1 MNVINIQNLCNYL
14 EELGIVDQK
23 SITPFLSLYSK
34 KVNNYFNCNDS
45 EQNNGKLESNIIIF
59 EKVLCSYLKKI
70 FNIEKNYKTFSHKII
85 EKFRKNILIK
95 QYNGFFL
102 LFYILSK
109 KIKYSVINSYFNI
122 KNYIFNNYESS
133 TSTIQNQ
140 YNIKKF
146 KNAYYESNDSNEL
159 NSNNYIKEHNNTS
172 KKNIII
178 NYLNDKGNGIINTYH
193 DKKYNLKNI
202 ISLRNDNFFNNCNK
216 KAKSLNNSIN
226 RMKRLIIQ
234 KNNNQKNKRIHK
246 RIKSSNYN
254 NIQLENKKNQFLSR
268 IKKKHSINFKKNI
281 LFNNTNM
288 SKINPNKN
296 KENKNINYMEY
307 NMPSS
312 INNNEDSLFD
322 QEQNDDEILEE
333 NNILTPSY
341 NNNNYNDMCNIY
353 HINKNKS
360 TLDNK
365 RSNYLIKYKKN
376 EFNNDDEDNFDYDN
390 DKDMS
395 SFNSKHYFKNGKYVF
410 NQNYIGLKNLK
421 YKIND
426 KNGIN
431 NYDNLDNNYYK
442 NLIMK

>member
-45 EQNNGKLESNIIIF
+45 EQYNGKLESNIIIF